1 MLLFGSAMQKE
12 KVEQGERQ
20 LQGSTSPLGGGQVER
35 CTIRAGGH
43 YHRTGTHTTR
53 QGSEVALQ
61 DKAQAL
67 HLRSCLTDAWR

>member
-1 MLLFGSAMQKE
+1 MKGSCRDQPALWE
-12 KVEQGERQ
+12 
-20 LQGSTSPLGGGQVER
+20 GGQGER